1 MAPPRP
7 GRTIADRTQAAPPAL
22 SHAGSVPNPQ
32 RLPRDLAGPVNL
44 AAARSSDVVPAEA
57 ACPAGCRYELKW
69 DGYRI
74 AIVRTSSAA
83 RLWSRS
89 GTDLTGAFPDLAAAA
104 EFHLR
109 PGTVLDGEAVIW
121 ADRRLS
127 FDHLQRRLVRRAS
140 RGVPPG
146 PPASYVAFDLLALG
160 GDDQRRRTYSTRR
173 QLLERLAASWAPPL
187 QLCPSTTSRD
197 EALKWAEDYRAA
209 GIEGLVIKPASSRYA
224 AGRSDWIKVKNR
236 KSREVIVG
244 AVTGPI
250 TAPTAVIAGLFRA
263 GELVVAGRTSL
274 LTAAQSRE
282 LAALL
287 QPASDDH
294 PWPDQIA
301 SGVFGQRQDVA
312 ITRVQ
317 PLLVLEVAADPA
329 TSAGRYRHTL
339 RYIRLRADLDPAH
352 VEVIP

>member
-1 MAPPRP
+1 MTPLRPPHDRGSNAAGGRLAP
-7 GRTIADRTQAAPPAL
+7 L

-57 ACPAGCRYELKW
+57 ACRGGCRYELKW

-83 RLWSRS
+83 RLWSRR
-89 GTDLTGAFPDLAAAA
+89 GTDLTSAFPDLAAAA

-127 FDHLQRRLVRRAS
+127 FDLLQRRLVRRAS

-173 QLLERLAASWAPPL
+173 QLLERLAANWAPPL

-224 AGRSDWIKVKNR
+224 AGRSDWIKVNSVRLMILKCR
-236 KSREVIVG
+236 QSLVWRSLPCPRRARHVLRTGRRPRRRGV
-244 AVTGPI
+244 AVSHRQRLPSTRFG
-250 TAPTAVIAGLFRA
+250 RA
-263 GELVVAGRTSL
+263 LSW
-274 LTAAQSRE
+274 
-282 LAALL
+282 LAL
-287 QPASDDH
+287 SKIE
-294 PWPDQIA
+294 WM
-301 SGVFGQRQDVA
+301 
-312 ITRVQ
+312 T
-317 PLLVLEVAADPA
+317 
-329 TSAGRYRHTL
+329 
-339 RYIRLRADLDPAH
+339 
-352 VEVIP
+352 